1 MQDTLFVVLCIVG
14 GTKYK
19 KLLTRFKIYG
29 ILKIERRNTM
39 IIQEYK
45 NYEKWFWTM
54 ALGIFGIDKIGFL
67 IAQTIE
73 GVSYCPELDEEE
85 IEY

>member
-1 MQDTLFVVLCIVG
+1 M
-14 GTKYK
+14 TK
-19 KLLTRFKIYG
+19 LKIYG

-39 IIQEYK
+39 IIHEYK
-45 NYEKWFWTM
+45 NHEKWFWTM

-67 IAQTIE
+67 IAQSITGI
-73 GVSYCPELDEEE
+73 SYHPELDKEE